1 MGLNDTMTNL
11 MNAVRVKYALTDKLG
26 INDATEIISKD
37 SQEAA
42 RVISTG
48 PFDWGNNISSVS
60 TDSDGSMRF
69 EATAD
74 STGPFIGAY
83 LYNVLKIPGIVQGNR
98 YELSLLVKGNLVI
111 KLTGNNHSP
120 QYRQI
125 QLNPQSWRRLNINF
139 VADEGGVIIYGTGK
153 KGDWMT
159 ISDPC
164 LSELGGVTK
173 LPLFA
178 FLRGGSRYVA

>member
-1 MGLNDTMTNL
+1 MSLSETMTNL

-48 PFDWGNNISSVS
+48 PFSWGNNISSTS

-74 STGPFIGAY
+74 STGPFIGTY

-120 QYRQI
+120 QNCQI
-125 QLNPQSWRRLNINF
+125 ELDPQSWRRLNINF
-139 VADEGGVIIYGTGK
+139 VAYDVGIIIYGTGK

-164 LSELGGVTK
+164 LSEL
-173 LPLFA
+173 
-178 FLRGGSRYVA
+178 

>member
-1 MGLNDTMTNL
+1 MSLSDTMTSL
-11 MNAVRVKYALTDKLG
+11 MDAVRKKYALTDKLG

-60 TDSDGSMRF
+60 TDSDGSKRF

-74 STGPFIGAY
+74 STGPYIGPY
-83 LYNVLKIPGIVQGNR
+83 LENILKIPGIVQGNR

-111 KLTGNNHSP
+111 KLTGNEHSP
-120 QYRQI
+120 QTRQI
-125 QLNPQSWRRLNINF
+125 KLDPQSWRRLNINF
-139 VADEGGVIIYGTGK
+139 VAYDAAILIYGTGK
-153 KGDWMT
+153 KGDWIT

-164 LSELGGVTK
+164 LSELGG
-173 LPLFA
+173 
-178 FLRGGSRYVA
+178 G

>member
-1 MGLNDTMTNL
+1 MGLNDTMTKL

-26 INDATEIISKD
+26 INDATERISKD

-48 PFDWGNNISSVS
+48 PFCWGNNISSAS

-74 STGPFIGAY
+74 STSPFIGAY

-111 KLTGNNHSP
+111 KLAGNEHSP
-120 QYRQI
+120 QYRQN

-139 VADEGGVIIYGTGK
+139 VADDGNILIYGTGK

-164 LSELGGVTK
+164 LSELGGVVNLVLTAT
-173 LPLFA
+173 FERRCA
-178 FLRGGSRYVA
+178 A

>member
-1 MGLNDTMTNL
+1 
-11 MNAVRVKYALTDKLG
+11 MNAVRDKYALTDKLG

-48 PFDWGNNISSVS
+48 PFDWGNNMSSVS
-60 TDSDGSMRF
+60 TDSDGYMRF
-69 EATAD
+69 EATDD
-74 STGPFIGAY
+74 STSSFMGAY

-98 YELSLLVKGNLVI
+98 YDLSLLVKGNLVI
-111 KLTGNNHSP
+111 KLVGNENSL

-125 QLNPQSWRRLNINF
+125 QLNPQNWRRLNINF
-139 VADEGGVIIYGTGK
+139 VVDGGDILIYGTGK

-164 LSELGGVTK
+164 LSELGG
-173 LPLFA
+173 
-178 FLRGGSRYVA
+178 

>member
-1 MGLNDTMTNL
+1 MSLNDTMTSL

-48 PFDWGNNISSVS
+48 PFIWGNNISSIS

-74 STGPFIGAY
+74 STSPFIGGY

-111 KLTGNNHSP
+111 KIVGNEHSP
-120 QYRQI
+120 ESRQI
-125 QLNPQSWRRLNINF
+125 QLDPQNWGKLNINF
-139 VADEGGVIIYGTGK
+139 VADDGNIIIYGAGK
-153 KGDWMT
+153 KGNWMT

-164 LSELGGVTK
+164 LSELGG
-173 LPLFA
+173 
-178 FLRGGSRYVA
+178 